1 MLSPFLLTKLL
12 VETLETAVS
21 TYALFTAAALIVGVG
36 TRGEAAN
43 VFTPVTDSSPELW
56 ITTAS
61 LAFAVKLES
70 RYCRDT
76 ICATTEAGTMLERI
90 AAIVVGEDEGTFQY
104 SV

>member
-43 VFTPVTDSSPELW
+43 VFTPVTASSPEL
-56 ITTAS
+56 
-61 LAFAVKLES
+61 
-70 RYCRDT
+70 
-76 ICATTEAGTMLERI
+76 
-90 AAIVVGEDEGTFQY
+90 
-104 SV
+104 